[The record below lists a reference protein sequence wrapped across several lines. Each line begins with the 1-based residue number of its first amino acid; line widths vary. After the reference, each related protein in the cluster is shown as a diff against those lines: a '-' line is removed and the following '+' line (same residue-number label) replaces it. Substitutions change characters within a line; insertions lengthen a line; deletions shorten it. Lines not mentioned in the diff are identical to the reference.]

1 MMKKLILILVIL
13 FGLWLTVLYQTEAM
27 INRVLSQEKDSIRLG
42 IQKQLSLDVHFESV
56 RIDYSIEGYVK
67 LKPRLI
73 FRNFSTRLNTD
84 DLSPVDVEQFEV
96 RIDVWN
102 SIINQS
108 LLIKSIVINTSD
120 IKFSHQDDS
129 GFLLNNVPIKQ
140 LFFFRKPGLKGPS
153 LELKNITSKAID
165 IENLQTKIGLAN
177 ILQSN
182 DVNINTNFYWS
193 QIPQKSDITSGNGI
207 LNIKVKDGEINTQNR
222 VPGKVLSLFSFSE
235 LPKRL
240 LLDFRDIFAEGF
252 IFDRLEADV
261 VFKDNIAYTCNLSIY
276 SPTADLIILGA
287 TNIRE
292 RTYNQIAI
300 VQPAVSDLLPGGAAI
315 LGGPAAAASMFL
327 LTKILRRPLKDA
339 GLAYYSVNGSWDKPL
354 IEELQG
360 DEIDF
365 SLIDDCSDY
374 LPETD
379 QKTQSLNN

>member
-240 LLDFRDIFAEGF
+240 LLDFRDVFAEGF

-261 VFKDNIAYTCNLSIY
+261 VFKDNIAYTCNLSIH
-276 SPTADLIILGA
+276 SSTADVIIVGG

>member
-1 MMKKLILILVIL
+1 MKKLFLILVIF
-13 FGLWLTVLYQTEAM
+13 FGLWLIVLYQTETM
-27 INRVLSQEKDSIRLG
+27 VNKLLNQEKDSIKLR
-42 IQKQLSLDVHFESV
+42 IEKQLSMDISFESV
-56 RIDYSIEGYVK
+56 RIDYSKEDYVK
-67 LKPRLI
+67 FRPRLI
-73 FRNFSTRLNTD
+73 FTDFSTRMNSD
-84 DLSPVDVEQFEV
+84 DLSPVDIDQFEV
-96 RIDVWN
+96 EIDVWN

-108 LLIKSIVINTSD
+108 VLIKSIVINGSNID
-120 IKFSHQDDS
+120 FSHQDDS

-153 LELKNITSKAID
+153 LELKNITSRAID
-165 IENLQTKIGLAN
+165 IENLQKKIGLAN
-177 ILQSN
+177 ILQGD

-193 QIPQKSDITSGNGI
+193 KIPRKTDITSGNGV

-222 VPGKVLSLFSFSE
+222 VPGKILSLFSFSE

-276 SPTADLIILGA
+276 SSTADVIILGG

-292 RTYNQIAI
+292 RTYNQIVI
-300 VQPAVSDLLPGGAAI
+300 VQPAISDLLPGGAAI
-315 LGGPAAAASMFL
+315 LGGPAAAASVFL

-354 IEELQG
+354 IEEVQG
-360 DEIDF
+360 DEIDLE
-365 SLIDDCSDY
+365 LIDNCSDY
-374 LPETD
+374 LPDVD

>member
-1 MMKKLILILVIL
+1 MKKLILILVIL

-120 IKFSHQDDS
+120 VKFSHQDDS

-140 LFFFRKPGLKGPS
+140 LFFFIEPRLKRPS

-182 DVNINTNFYWS
+182 DVNMYWLRLNH
-193 QIPQKSDITSGNGI
+193 QDPAHKWLRQLVEAVTS
-207 LNIKVKDGEINTQNR
+207 EQT
-222 VPGKVLSLFSFSE
+222 E
-235 LPKRL
+235 L
-240 LLDFRDIFAEGF
+240 
-252 IFDRLEADV
+252 
-261 VFKDNIAYTCNLSIY
+261 
-276 SPTADLIILGA
+276 
-287 TNIRE
+287 
-292 RTYNQIAI
+292 
-300 VQPAVSDLLPGGAAI
+300 
-315 LGGPAAAASMFL
+315 
-327 LTKILRRPLKDA
+327 
-339 GLAYYSVNGSWDKPL
+339 
-354 IEELQG
+354 
-360 DEIDF
+360 
-365 SLIDDCSDY
+365 
-374 LPETD
+374 
-379 QKTQSLNN
+379 